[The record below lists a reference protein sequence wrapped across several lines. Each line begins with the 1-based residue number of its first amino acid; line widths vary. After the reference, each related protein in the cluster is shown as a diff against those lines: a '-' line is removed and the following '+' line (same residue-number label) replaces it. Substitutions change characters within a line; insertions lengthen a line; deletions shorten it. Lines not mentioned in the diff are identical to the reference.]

1 MKYIH
6 QGYILTVFQYSFNV
20 VNFSNHINIHILHV
34 SHFVWSLQKCKM
46 QVSVYCKRAWNW
58 SKDAF
63 TAYIHGFDTFAEF
76 EYFSFQL
83 QWNKFVQ
90 WDQVFTIT
98 PISEEVCVPK
108 FGSLE
113 T

>member
-20 VNFSNHINIHILHV
+20 VNFSNHINIQSYMLVILCGPFRNAKCRFQFIVREPEIGVKMH
-34 SHFVWSLQKCKM
+34 LQ
-46 QVSVYCKRAWNW
+46 
-58 SKDAF
+58 
-63 TAYIHGFDTFAEF
+63 HTFAEF